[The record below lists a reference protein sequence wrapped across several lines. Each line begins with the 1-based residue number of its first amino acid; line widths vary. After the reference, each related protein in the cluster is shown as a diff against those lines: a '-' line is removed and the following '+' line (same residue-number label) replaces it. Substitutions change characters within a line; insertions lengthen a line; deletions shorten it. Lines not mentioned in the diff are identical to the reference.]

1 MTKFNCLFSLYF
13 SDVFGENISLRSQK
27 AKKTI
32 FKGSVVEGV
41 SLSEDRA
48 SLVAQW

>member
-1 MTKFNCLFSLYF
+1 MTKFNCLFILYI
-13 SDVFGENISLRSQK
+13 SDIFGEDVSLRSQK

-41 SLSEDRA
+41 SLLEDRA
-48 SLVAQW
+48 SLVAQR

>member
-1 MTKFNCLFSLYF
+1 MAKFNCLSILYF
-13 SDVFGENISLRSQK
+13 SDIFDEDILLRSQK

-32 FKGSVVEGV
+32 FKESVVGV
-41 SLSEDRA
+41 SLLEDRA